1 MVKCECWKY
10 FFLMVQKVLWGIK
23 LSQSHHYAH
32 QSSLLSSRTNVLGN
46 RVLQFNTW
54 VPNIADS
61 IYFETEKC

>member
-1 MVKCECWKY
+1 
-10 FFLMVQKVLWGIK
+10 MVQKVLWGIK